1 MRPSLGAAFFII
13 GACSLAGTL
22 LAGEGEP
29 IRSLPPAE
37 AANPLPFLIQ
47 GEEFLRPSIR
57 AMQADDFD
65 NPAFPLV
72 EAAEASWSKPA
83 TPGGKSC
90 KDCHGGGDKNLLK
103 GAAAAY
109 PKYAPDLK
117 DVITLQTR
125 INNCRT
131 TYLHEAAIA
140 EGDSRMI
147 GMTAYLRW
155 LMRGS
160 PSTVDVTGPNAE
172 VFERGRQLYQTKLGR
187 FQISCAQCHNEK
199 FGQKFGA
206 DTLSQGHPLAYPAF
220 KSSEGRVISL
230 HERFRMCNKLA
241 RAEGQPDNAPDYVA
255 LELYL
260 NWRSKNLPITA
271 PGVRP

>member
-1 MRPSLGAAFFII
+1 MFGGLHLAAQ
-13 GACSLAGTL
+13 
-22 LAGEGEP
+22 GEP
-29 IRSLPPAE
+29 AHSVPPAE
-37 AANPLPFLIQ
+37 AGNPLPFLFQ
-47 GEEFLRPSIR
+47 GEEYLRPSIR

-72 EAAEASWSKPA
+72 EAAEASWSKAEAPA
-83 TPGGKSC
+83 RKSC
-90 KDCHGGGDKNLLK
+90 QDCHGGGGKNLLK
-103 GAAAAY
+103 NAAASY

-117 DVITLQTR
+117 EVITLQTR

-131 TYLHEAAIA
+131 NYLGEATLAA
-140 EGDSRMI
+140 DDPKMI
-147 GMTAYLRW
+147 GTAAYLRW
-155 LMRGS
+155 LARGS

-172 VFERGRQLYQTKLGR
+172 VFERGRALYQTKLGR

-206 DTLSQGHPLAYPAF
+206 DTLSQGHPLAYPAY
-220 KSSEGRVISL
+220 KLSERRVISL
-230 HERFRMCNKLA
+230 HERFRMCNRLA
-241 RAEGQPDNAPDYVA
+241 RAEGQPDNAPDYMA

-260 NWRSKNLPITA
+260 DWRSKNLPITA

>member
-1 MRPSLGAAFFII
+1 VRPSLGAAFFII
-13 GACSLAGTL
+13 SGCFLAGAP
-22 LAGEGEP
+22 LAGQGEP
-29 IRSLPPAE
+29 LPSLPPAE
-37 AANPLPFLIQ
+37 AANPLPFLLQ

-72 EAAEASWSKPA
+72 EAAEAAWSKPA
-83 TPGGKSC
+83 KPGGKTC
-90 KDCHGGGDKNLLK
+90 KDCHGEGDKNLLK
-103 GAAAAY
+103 GAAATY
-109 PKYAPDLK
+109 PKFAPDLK
-117 DVITLQTR
+117 DVITLPTR
-125 INNCRT
+125 INNCRK
-131 TYLHEAAIA
+131 TYLGEPVIA
-140 EGDSRMI
+140 ETDSRMI

-160 PSTVDVTGPNAE
+160 PSTVDVTGLNTE

-220 KSSEGRVISL
+220 KSSERRVISL

-260 NWRSKNLPITA
+260 YWRSKNLPITA